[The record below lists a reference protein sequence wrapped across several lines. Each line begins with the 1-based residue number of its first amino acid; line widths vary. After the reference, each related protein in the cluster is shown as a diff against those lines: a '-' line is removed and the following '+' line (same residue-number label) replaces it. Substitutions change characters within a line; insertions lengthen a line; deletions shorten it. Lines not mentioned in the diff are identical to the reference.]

1 MKNYLTS
8 LTGAKPISFLLIS
21 KTNFI
26 VFKPRQKRQTLDI
39 NVEISQCAIG
49 RVKETAFLSVILDEN
64 VTWKPHIANVSRK
77 ISKSIGIIYKA
88 SFCLPTTYLCT
99 MYFCLVYPYLV
110 YCISVWESTYPS
122 NLNRIFLLQKKV
134 IRIISKSALDA
145 HTEPIFKQVKILKV
159 SDIYRSQIG
168 KFMFSFKKGLLPDA
182 FSEMFLLTNQIHHYN
197 IRNSNSFYLFSC
209 RTNIRQFASF
219 QGPKLFNSFSTEIQD
234 ADSFSQFKSELKT
247 FLLN

>member
-26 VFKPRQKRQTLDI
+26 LFKPRQKRQTLDI

-49 RVKETAFLSVILDEN
+49 RVKETAFLGVILDEN
-64 VTWKPHIANVSRK
+64 LTWKPYIGNVSGK
-77 ISKSIGIIYKA
+77 ISKSIGIIYNA

-110 YCISVWESTYPS
+110 YCISVWGSTYPS
-122 NLNRIFLLQKKV
+122 NLSRIFLLQKKV
-134 IRIISKSALDA
+134 IRIISKSAFDA
-145 HTEPIFKQVKILKV
+145 HTEPIFKQLKILKL

-168 KFMFSFKKGLLPDA
+168 KLC
-182 FSEMFLLTNQIHHYN
+182 FLLRKAFFLMHSVRCFCWLIKFIIIIFETPTLFTCFHVEQI
-197 IRNSNSFYLFSC
+197 SNSLQC
-209 RTNIRQFASF
+209 ASKD
-219 QGPKLFNSFSTEIQD
+219 PNCFSTEIQN
-234 ADSFSQFKSELKT
+234 FSI
-247 FLLN
+247 